1 MREEKLIKI
10 SKAELP
16 GGFMTL
22 QAKKMEYLTLPCC
35 KPYQHGGR
43 ADF

>member
-1 MREEKLIKI
+1 
-10 SKAELP
+10 
-16 GGFMTL
+16 MTL

-43 ADF
+43 ADFWDVDTGPWLTNIMSENT